1 MNVLELA
8 GKLTLDAQ
16 EYLNGLGEAE
26 DAGNG
31 FANGL
36 SAVMTGAAAAVAAVS
51 GAVIALGTAIYN
63 QTKAT
68 AEYGDKV
75 DKASQRMGI
84 STEAYQEWAYVLDLA
99 GGSIDG
105 LEAGMRTLSRVLV
118 DAADG
123 SQSAFEALEAV
134 GLAAE
139 DLEDMTLEDQ
149 LNTVIGALG
158 EMESGA
164 ERTAAAQAL
173 LGRGAMDLGPL
184 LNMTQEDIEAVKQ
197 EAHDLGM
204 IMSEEDV
211 AASATLMDSLTR
223 FEGTLRGIR
232 NTIFSE
238 FLPGITQMIDGFT
251 ALMTGSENAADQIM
265 AGFRSIVDT
274 LTENV
279 PEFGK
284 VAVKLVFALVDGIM
298 ANLDEII
305 SVAIDIIFALVNKI
319 IELLPELA
327 KAAVQIILTLV
338 NKLIDELPRLIDTAL
353 ELVLTLAEGIADALP
368 QLIPAVVKLILTIA
382 KKLTA
387 PDMALKLVEAAVQ
400 IIIGL
405 AEGLISALP
414 ELMEYIPEIIVQI
427 VMTLIQLAPQLVAA
441 AIKIIGALATGIVN
455 NIPKVG
461 EAFKNVFEAIKK
473 TITGWFDSIKEW
485 GKDMIRNFVQG
496 IKDMMQSVKDAVGK
510 VGERIKDLL
519 GFSEPKE
526 GPLSNFH
533 TFAPDMMRLFA
544 KGIKDNENLI
554 QAQIEQSF
562 DIQGNIRAATGNG
575 VSEASAGLSGVQND
589 RPINITVQSVLD
601 GRVVAESVYKYQRSQ
616 QRVYGR

>member
-16 EYLNGLGEAE
+16 EYLNGLSEAE

-36 SAVMTGAAAAVAAVS
+36 SAVMSGAAAAVAAVS
-51 GAVIALGTAIYN
+51 GAVVALGAAIYK

-118 DAADG
+118 EAADG

-139 DLEDMTLEDQ
+139 DLEGMTLEDQ

-251 ALMTGSENAADQIM
+251 ALMTGSEDATDQIM
-265 AGFRSIVDT
+265 AGFRSVVDT

-298 ANLDEII
+298 ANLDEIV
-305 SVAIDIIFALVNKI
+305 SVAIDIIFSLVNKI

-327 KAAVQIILTLV
+327 RAAVQIILTLV

-353 ELVLTLAEGIADALP
+353 ELVLTLADGIADALP
-368 QLIPAVVKLILTIA
+368 QLIPAVVQLILTIVR
-382 KKLTA
+382 KLTA
-387 PDMALKLVEAAVQ
+387 PDMALKLVDAAVQ

-414 ELMEYIPEIIVQI
+414 ELIEYVPEIIVQI
-427 VMTLIQLAPQLVAA
+427 VMTLIQLAPQLIAA

-510 VGERIKDLL
+510 VGEQIKDLL

-533 TFAPDMMRLFA
+533 TFAPDMMKLFA
-544 KGIKDNENLI
+544 KGIKDNEDLI

-575 VSEASAGLSGVQND
+575 GSEASTGLSGAQND